1 MDTSESILND
11 DLLSTVVMIDIDKVL
26 TLNDIVRIL
35 SDNEKVVIRPLRN
48 ERIMSE
54 KQTDS

>member
-11 DLLSTVVMIDIDKVL
+11 DFLSTVVMIDIDKVL

>member
-1 MDTSESILND
+1 M
-11 DLLSTVVMIDIDKVL
+11 MDIDKVL